1 MGLKILKITYNEK
14 VLDRLELNN
23 FVLIDSLDIKLSPGL
38 NILSGETGAGKSI
51 VVDALSLLRGNR
63 LKSSVIK
70 ESSESALIQAIFKN
84 GSSAAR
90 RIMANGRSTAR
101 LNGELVKL
109 TELSEQIGSKI
120 NIFGQHNS
128 QNLTDAKTQ
137 QQLVDEYLPAN
148 AKELLRNYQN
158 DYKAYLKTLKQLEE
172 LHLQIRERAK
182 QIDIL
187 EFQINEIEAAKL
199 DIDEIN
205 NIKAELL
212 RLRNSERINQS
223 LANAVNLL
231 SELQPSA
238 ISLVAESHKSLESIS
253 QFDKSIESLSFELK
267 DSLVNIEAISQ
278 ELENIFESI
287 TAEPKRLEDLENRMA
302 QIDSLKRKY
311 GDSVKDI
318 INYYDNTKDELKRLL
333 NAEATLALLNK
344 KKLAL
349 EDSLNQQANKLH
361 EYRQITAQELSQKVS
376 IEVKQLAMPNAIFKV
391 EVIDKNTLGKTG
403 KDEIKF
409 NFSANLGVEPA
420 ALANIASGGELSRVM
435 LALNI
440 ISTNDAEILVFDEV
454 DSGIGGQTAINVA
467 ILLKKLAQKHQVLV
481 VTHLAQVAAYADCHF
496 LVEKHEDKGKTT
508 INLKK
513 LDRLE
518 QTQELARML
527 SGKITKAS
535 LENAKELLEQVKV

>member
-1 MGLKILKITYNEK
+1 M
-14 VLDRLELNN
+14 LDRLELKN

-70 ESSESALIQAIFKN
+70 EETESALVQAIFKD

-90 RIMANGRSTAR
+90 RIMPNGRSTAR
-101 LNGELVKL
+101 IDGELVKL
-109 TELSEQIGSKI
+109 TELLEQVGSKI

-128 QNLTDAKTQ
+128 QNLTDIKTQ
-137 QQLVDEYLPAN
+137 QQLIDKYLPNN
-148 AKELLRNYQN
+148 AKELLKNYKS
-158 DYKAYLKTLKQLEE
+158 DYKSYLKTLKQLEE

-187 EFQINEIEAAKL
+187 EFQINEIETAKL
-199 DIDEIN
+199 DIDELK
-205 NIKAELL
+205 NIEAELL

-223 LANAVNLL
+223 LVNAVNLL
-231 SELQPSA
+231 SELQPST
-238 ISLVAESHKSLESIS
+238 ISLIAESHKSLEVIK
-253 QFDKSIESLSFELK
+253 QFDKRIESLGLELK
-267 DSLVNIEAISQ
+267 DSLDNIEAISQ
-278 ELENIFESI
+278 ELENILEGI
-287 TAEPKRLEDLENRMA
+287 NAEPKRLEDLENRMA
-302 QIDSLKRKY
+302 QIDGLKRKY

-318 INYYDNTKDELKRLL
+318 LNYYDSTKDELKQLL
-333 NAEATLALLNK
+333 NAEETLDKLNR
-344 KKLAL
+344 KKLVL
-349 EDSLNQQANKLH
+349 EGSLNQKANEL
-361 EYRQITAQELSQKVS
+361 YDFRQITAKDLSTRVS
-376 IEVKQLAMPNAIFKV
+376 LEIKQLAMPNAVFEVKV
-391 EVIDKNTLGKTG
+391 INKNILGKTG
-403 KDEIKF
+403 KDEIVF
-409 NFSANLGVEPA
+409 NFSANLGVKPA

-467 ILLKKLAQKHQVLV
+467 ILLKKLARKHQVLV

-496 LVEKHEDKGKTT
+496 LVEKSEDKSKTS
-508 INLKK
+508 ISLKK

-518 QTQELARML
+518 QIQELARML
-527 SGKITKAS
+527 SGNISKAS
-535 LENAKELLEQVKV
+535 LENAKELLEQAKL

>member
-1 MGLKILKITYNEK
+1 MKTGKITYNK
-14 VLDRLELNN
+14 NVLDKLELKN
-23 FVLIDSLDIKLSPGL
+23 FVLIDSLDIELSSGL

-70 ESSESALIQAIFKN
+70 ENTESSLVQAIFKD

-90 RIMANGRSTAR
+90 RINHNGRSTAR
-101 LNGELVKL
+101 IDGELVKVA
-109 TELSEQIGSKI
+109 ELAEQIGSKI

-137 QQLVDEYLPAN
+137 QQLVDEYLPTN
-148 AKELLRNYQN
+148 AKNVLDNYKIDHKDYLNTIKELE
-158 DYKAYLKTLKQLEE
+158 K

-199 DIDEIN
+199 DINELK
-205 NIKAELL
+205 NIEAELL
-212 RLRNSERINQS
+212 RLRNSERISLS
-223 LANAVNLL
+223 LANAVNLM
-231 SELQPSA
+231 SELQPNA
-238 ISLVAESHKSLESIS
+238 ISLIAESHKSLESIS

-267 DSLVNIEAISQ
+267 DSLTNIEAIAQ
-278 ELENIFESI
+278 ELENIFEATS
-287 TAEPKRLEDLENRMA
+287 AEPKRLEDLENRMA
-302 QIDSLKRKY
+302 QIDGLKRKY
-311 GDSVKDI
+311 GDSVAEI
-318 INYYDNTKDELKRLL
+318 MGYYDRTKDELKRLL
-333 NAEATLALLNK
+333 NAEASLDKLNK
-344 KKLAL
+344 QKLKL
-349 EDSLNQQANKLH
+349 EKSLNQKADDLH
-361 EYRQITAQELSQKVS
+361 KSRQITAKELSTKVS
-376 IEVKQLAMPNAIFKV
+376 SEIKQLAMPNAVFEV
-391 EVIDKNTLGKTG
+391 EVVDTNTLGKTG
-403 KDEIKF
+403 KDEIIF
-409 NFSANLGVEPA
+409 NFSANLGVKPA

-467 ILLKKLAQKHQVLV
+467 ILLKKLAKKHQVLV
-481 VTHLAQVAAYADCHF
+481 VTHLAQVAAYADSHF
-496 LVEKHEDKGKTT
+496 LVEKTEDKGKTS
-508 INLKK
+508 ISLKK

-527 SGKITKAS
+527 SGSISKAS
-535 LENAKELLEQVKV
+535 LENAKELLKQANI

>member
-1 MGLKILKITYNEK
+1 M
-14 VLDRLELNN
+14 LDRLELNN

-148 AKELLRNYQN
+148 AKELLRNYKA

-187 EFQINEIEAAKL
+187 EFQINEIETAKL
-199 DIDEIN
+199 DIDEIK
-205 NIKAELL
+205 NIEAELL

-223 LANAVNLL
+223 LANAINLL

-287 TAEPKRLEDLENRMA
+287 SAEPKRLEDLENRMA

-333 NAEATLALLNK
+333 NAEATLVSLNK
-344 KKLAL
+344 KKLDL
-349 EDSLNQQANKLH
+349 ESSLNQVANKLH

-391 EVIDKNTLGKTG
+391 EVIDKNILGKTG

-409 NFSANLGVEPA
+409 NFSANLGVKPA

-467 ILLKKLAQKHQVLV
+467 ILLKKLALKHQVLV

-508 INLKK
+508 ISLKK